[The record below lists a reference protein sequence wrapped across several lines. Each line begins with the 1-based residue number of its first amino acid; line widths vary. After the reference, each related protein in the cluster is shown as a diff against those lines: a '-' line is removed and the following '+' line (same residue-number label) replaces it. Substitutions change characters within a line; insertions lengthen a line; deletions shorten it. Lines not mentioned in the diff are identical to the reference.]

1 MTSRHWIRASGAS
14 KPFGGSVI
22 VWDIESWGL
31 YASKFAFGCT
41 LNINTGEERIFYNAQ
56 EARSYFEENA
66 PCIVYAHNQMGF
78 DLFSLLDI
86 EEAYQ
91 ARKIASGTNIYEI
104 RHNKVKYRDSKHLF
118 PLKLSQLGDSFNMP
132 KGETPID
139 FIEGNEREINDLD
152 IEYCLRDCRILA
164 RAIIELHDFY
174 AQNVGKTR
182 QTTALPLTIAS
193 IAYRIWCANSW
204 PDNWGWVDKKTG
216 KYQKAAGSDPYFN
229 ETLSESYWGGRTQII
244 NAIPG
249 EEIENILEYDVNSM
263 YPFVMAHPNNLFPDL
278 TKCWRVG
285 PTESALLKI
294 IHDPNYICWANLEM
308 YAPEGVERF
317 LPVLGDDGRLD
328 FNRSEFSGWLNEPEI
343 RLALKEGWKIKRV
356 IELNKSKGIRPFIA
370 YTTHFYELRKQY
382 KEDNDSREIIVKML
396 LNSLYGR
403 FGIKPKPTRIENIE
417 DIEKAQ
423 NRPDY
428 HERYELCF
436 YDQKNHRYPYLLDY
450 GSTSGSNSSQWFGFA
465 SFVTSYARTVLA
477 EAIIAAGENAVY
489 CDTDSVHLRING
501 QEQFEK
507 LIPMGNELGEWK
519 LETPVPIARAVYWR
533 KKAYTWWNADGTKS
547 KVKAKGVK
555 VKGNDGQYIEN
566 AGDMTKLQYARTTVK
581 LYSALRR
588 NLTPGDEIVIEKR
601 DSIFYEGD

>member
-1 MTSRHWIRASGAS
+1 
-14 KPFGGSVI
+14 
-22 VWDIESWGL
+22 
-31 YASKFAFGCT
+31 
-41 LNINTGEERIFYNAQ
+41 
-56 EARSYFEENA
+56 
-66 PCIVYAHNQMGF
+66 MGF
-78 DLFSLLDI
+78 DLFSLLGI

-118 PLKLSQLGDSFNMP
+118 PLKLSQLGDSFNLP

-174 AQNVGKTR
+174 AENVGKTR

-193 IAYRIWCANSW
+193 IAYRIWCATSW

-216 KYQKAAGSDPYFN
+216 KYQKAAATEPYFN
-229 ETLSESYWGGRTQII
+229 ETLSKSYWGGRTQII

-285 PTESALLKI
+285 ATESALLKI
-294 IHDPNYICWANLEM
+294 MNDPNYVCWANLEM

-317 LPVLGDDGRLD
+317 LPVLGEDSRLD
-328 FNRSEFSGWLNEPEI
+328 FNRSQFSGWLNEPEI
-343 RLALKEGWKIKRV
+343 RLALKEGWKIRRV
-356 IELNKSKGIRPFIA
+356 IELNKSKGIRPFIG
-370 YTTHFYELRKQY
+370 YINYLYELRKQY
-382 KEDNDSREIIVKML
+382 KENNDSREVLVKMCM
-396 LNSLYGR
+396 NSLYGR
-403 FGIKPKPTRIENIE
+403 FGIKPKPKRIENIE

-428 HERYELCF
+428 YERYELCF
-436 YDQKNHRYPYLLDY
+436 YDPKNHRYPYLLDF

-489 CDTDSVHLRING
+489 SDTDSIHLRING
-501 QEQFEK
+501 QEQFVK
-507 LIPMGNELGEWK
+507 LIPIGKELGEWK
-519 LETPVPIARAVYWR
+519 LETPVPIARAIYYR
-533 KKAYTWWNADGTKS
+533 KKAYTWWNADGTKT

-555 VKGNDGQYIEN
+555 VKDNAGQYIEN

-588 NLTPGDEIVIEKR
+588 NLTPGDEIIIEKR